1 VAYDQLLADDGHGLL
16 YFPLFNYSD
25 GTLDPLWEL
34 HQHPRTRMGLADGGA
49 HVGSICDGSTPSFM
63 VAFWTRDRVRGAR
76 LPLPLIVRRQTR
88 ETAEHYGLLDRG
100 LVRPGLR
107 GDLNVIDLEGLK
119 VDPPRMAW
127 DLPTGARRFV
137 QGSEGYRWTICRGE
151 VVREDDEFTGVR
163 PGRLLRGPQ
172 PA

>member
-1 VAYDQLLADDGHGLL
+1 
-16 YFPLFNYSD
+16 
-25 GTLDPLWEL
+25 
-34 HQHPRTRMGLADGGA
+34 
-49 HVGSICDGSTPSFM
+49 
-63 VAFWTRDRVRGAR
+63 
-76 LPLPLIVRRQTR
+76 VRRQTR

-107 GDLNVIDLEGLK
+107 ADLNVIDLDGLK

-137 QGSEGYRWTICRGE
+137 QGSEGYHWTICRGE
-151 VVREDDEFTGVR
+151 VVREDDEFTGAH